1 MVFKID
7 YVSYCKKKLEA
18 IEKEYMILIDAL
30 KVQEIDANKL
40 VKGVYLAQQGF
51 RYTES
56 VIDGAKNAEEDS

>member
-30 KVQEIDANKL
+30 KVQEIDANNRK
-40 VKGVYLAQQGF
+40 
-51 RYTES
+51 
-56 VIDGAKNAEEDS
+56 